1 MLYNFPYFGD
11 INISDLEEY
20 YSLDI
25 TLLEKPVSID
35 MNFIEQAIDQTL
47 ANTTHTFLENLA
59 LYREQTNKY
68 IYQDFFER
76 AGETHPYITDM
87 LEELEDA
94 DLLNMEDDPAK
105 KAQYERNGFDDR
117 SVYLLQ
123 KLQLKR
129 IGLYPD
135 SDDYFAIF
143 DYTFDLDGSPCNQVL
158 VVITDHRGVPQQVDW
173 ES

>member
-1 MLYNFPYFGD
+1 MLYNLPYFGD

-20 YSLDI
+20 YSQDI

-35 MNFIEQAIDQTL
+35 MNFIKQAIDQTL
-47 ANTTHTFLENLA
+47 ANTTHTFLKNLA
-59 LYREQTNKY
+59 LYKEQTNKY

-76 AGETHPYITDM
+76 AGETYPYITDM

-94 DLLNMEDDPAK
+94 DLLNMEDDPVK

-158 VVITDHRGVPQQVDW
+158 VVITDHRGMPQQVDW